1 MEVFMII
8 LRKAYKAFLTKFMNL
23 SIKYKFI
30 IAFFCIIIFISISL
44 GYYSYVSSANII
56 EKEVSSVTLADTKQ
70 VSRDINFLQKDI
82 NDLSTFVCLDPQI
95 QSFIHSNNSIV
106 QDLSNNIYQANNNPF
121 QSLTTLLASKDY
133 ISYIGI
139 YANNGSKYYLSSD
152 GSSGISD
159 YDLVKSSSIYDE
171 AKALKGKPLWVAL
184 TDKNQIFITYNK
196 SPKIMMCRTIL
207 DTNTFKESGFMFICI
222 NVSTLERSYLN
233 NLSSKDR
240 DILLL
245 DNDGEIV
252 AYNSSDNISDIQKRM
267 NEVLTN
273 INGTEGQQKVS
284 IDNRK
289 ILLTHSTIE
298 QTSWKV
304 AYIISFNDVL
314 TGIRKIIPI
323 TLFVTICCLIISMIM
338 ALLMSYIFTSPINKL
353 LSSMKRVKTGN
364 FKEKVNLKYMDEIGL
379 LGNEYNDM
387 IDNINNLI
395 DKVYKLQIS
404 EKEAELK
411 ALQAQINPH
420 FLYNTLDSIYWKAQK
435 SKETD
440 ISEMIYALSKLF
452 RLTLNRGNEFTEVR
466 NEKEFIEN
474 YLILQKKIFKNK
486 LEYKIDISNDVLQYE
501 IPKLILQPFVENS
514 IIHGTEEDTDK
525 SILDICGYLDEDKI
539 KFIIQDNGRGIEES
553 ILNNLLKSDSNEKIS
568 KEHSGYA
575 IKNVKDRLNLYY
587 DGNYSLNITSNIGKG
602 TKVEIIIPAV
612 VQELENM

>member
-1 MEVFMII
+1 MII
-8 LRKAYKAFLTKFMNL
+8 LRKVYKVFLMKFMNL
-23 SIKYKFI
+23 SIKYKLI
-30 IAFFCIIIFISISL
+30 IAFYCIIIFISISL
-44 GYYSYVSSANII
+44 GYYSYVSSSNII
-56 EKEVSSVTLADTKQ
+56 ENEVSSVTLADTKQ

-82 NDLSTFVCLDPQI
+82 NDLSTFICLDPQI
-95 QSFIHSNNSIV
+95 QSFIHSNNSIA
-106 QDLSNNIYQANNNPF
+106 QDLSNKLYQANSNPF

-159 YDLVKSSSIYDE
+159 YDLVKSSEIYNE
-171 AKALKGKPLWVAL
+171 AKTLRGKPLWSSL

-196 SPKIMMCRTIL
+196 GPKIMMCRTIL
-207 DTNTFKESGFMFICI
+207 DTNTFQESGFMFICI
-222 NVSTLERSYLN
+222 NVSNLEHNYLN

-245 DNDGEIV
+245 DNNDEIV
-252 AYNSSDNISDIQKRM
+252 AYNSSDNNNYIQKNM
-267 NEVLTN
+267 NELLKSIT
-273 INGTEGQQKVS
+273 GDEGQQKIS
-284 IDNRK
+284 INNK
-289 ILLTHSTIE
+289 KLLLTYSTIE

-314 TGIRKIIPI
+314 TGIKKIIPI
-323 TLFVTICCLIISMIM
+323 TLLVTICCLIVSMIM
-338 ALLMSYIFTSPINKL
+338 ALLISYIFTAPIKKL

-364 FKEKVNLKYMDEIGL
+364 FKEKVNLKYMDEIGM

-435 SKETD
+435 SKEND

-466 NEKEFIEN
+466 NENEFIEN
-474 YLILQKKIFKNK
+474 YLILQKKRFKNK
-486 LEYKIDISNDVLQYE
+486 LEYKININENILQYK

-525 SILDICGYLDEDKI
+525 SILDISGYLEEDKI

-553 ILNNLLKSDSNEKIS
+553 ILKTLLENESNEENSNEPK
-568 KEHSGYA
+568 GYA
-575 IKNVKDRLNLYY
+575 IKNVKDRLALYY
-587 DGNYSLNITSNIGKG
+587 NGSYSLNITSNIGKG

-612 VQELENM
+612 VEKLELM